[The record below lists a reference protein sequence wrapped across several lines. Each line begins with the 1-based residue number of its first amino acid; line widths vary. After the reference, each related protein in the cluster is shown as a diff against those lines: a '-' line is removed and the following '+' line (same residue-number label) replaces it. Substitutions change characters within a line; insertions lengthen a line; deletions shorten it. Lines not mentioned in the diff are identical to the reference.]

1 MQLTNEQYQLV
12 KQYCQ
17 KSGKYFYDVE
27 IELTDHMVNFIEDRL
42 TQSSDFDRLFEQIK
56 SEFNKAT
63 IHQIIQ
69 EKSVA
74 IERQLKQQLTKELFQ
89 YLSFPKI
96 ALSLLLVAGVIWL
109 DQNKNIDKI
118 ASSFIHILNL
128 LNLTYAF
135 GKGKLA
141 NDNIRQKTKSL
152 LSMKIIRAYHLIFIL
167 PTIFYLL
174 ISLGI
179 IFEITNSNQL
189 INQLALYFLPI
200 VILFNLAWQQV
211 YINAQLK
218 IRQSY
223 PNAFA

>member
-1 MQLTNEQYQLV
+1 MQLTEEQYRLV
-12 KQYCQ
+12 NQYCK

-42 TQSSDFDRLFEQIK
+42 TQPSDFDRLFEQIK

-74 IERQLKQQLTKELFQ
+74 IERQLKHQLTKELLQ

-96 ALSLLLVAGVIWL
+96 SLSLLFVAGVIWL
-109 DQNKNIDKI
+109 DQYKNIDKI
-118 ASSFIHILNL
+118 AGSLIHILNL

-152 LSMKIIRAYHLIFIL
+152 LSMKVIRSYHLIFIL
-167 PTIFYLL
+167 PTIFYLM

-179 IFEITNSNQL
+179 IFELSNGNHF
-189 INQLALYFLPI
+189 INQMALYLLPV

-218 IRQSY
+218 IRQTY

>member
-42 TQSSDFDRLFEQIK
+42 TQPSDFDRLFEQIK

-141 NDNIRQKTKSL
+141 NDNIRQKTKTL

-179 IFEITNSNQL
+179 IFELTNSNQL

-200 VILFNLAWQQV
+200 VILFNLSWQQV

>member
-1 MQLTNEQYQLV
+1 MQLTEEQYRLV
-12 KQYCQ
+12 NEYCK

-42 TQSSDFDRLFEQIK
+42 TQPSDFNRLFEQIK

-74 IERQLKQQLTKELFQ
+74 IEWQLKHQLTKELFQ

-96 ALSLLLVAGVIWL
+96 SLVLLFVAGVIWL

-118 ASSFIHILNL
+118 AGSLIHILNL

-167 PTIFYLL
+167 PTIFYLM

-179 IFEITNSNQL
+179 IFEISNGNHF
-189 INQLALYFLPI
+189 INQMALYLLPV

-218 IRQSY
+218 IRQTY

>member
-1 MQLTNEQYQLV
+1 MQLTEEQYRLV
-12 KQYCQ
+12 NQYCK

-42 TQSSDFDRLFEQIK
+42 TQPSDFDRLFEQIK

-74 IERQLKQQLTKELFQ
+74 IERQLKHQLTKELLQ

-96 ALSLLLVAGVIWL
+96 SLSLLFVAGVIWL
-109 DQNKNIDKI
+109 DQYKNIDKI
-118 ASSFIHILNL
+118 AGSLIHILNL

-167 PTIFYLL
+167 PTIFYLM

-179 IFEITNSNQL
+179 ILEISNGNHF
-189 INQLALYFLPI
+189 INQMALYLLPV

-218 IRQSY
+218 IRQTY

>member
-1 MQLTNEQYQLV
+1 MQLTEEQYRLV
-12 KQYCQ
+12 NQYCK

-42 TQSSDFDRLFEQIK
+42 TQPSDFDRLFEQIK

-74 IERQLKQQLTKELFQ
+74 IERQLKHQLTKELLQ

-96 ALSLLLVAGVIWL
+96 SLSLLFVAGVIWL

-118 ASSFIHILNL
+118 AGSLIHILNL

-167 PTIFYLL
+167 PTIFYLM

-179 IFEITNSNQL
+179 IFELSNGNHF
-189 INQLALYFLPI
+189 INQMALYLLPV

-218 IRQSY
+218 IRQTY

>member
-1 MQLTNEQYQLV
+1 MQLTNEQYQIV
-12 KQYCQ
+12 SQYCH

-42 TQSSDFDRLFEQIK
+42 TQPSDFDRLFEQIK

-74 IERQLKQQLTKELFQ
+74 IERQLKHQLTKELLQ

-96 ALSLLLVAGVIWL
+96 SLSLLFVAGVIWL
-109 DQNKNIDKI
+109 DQYKNIDKI
-118 ASSFIHILNL
+118 AGSLIHILNL

-167 PTIFYLL
+167 PTIFYLM

-179 IFEITNSNQL
+179 IFELSNGNHF
-189 INQLALYFLPI
+189 INQMALYLLPV

-218 IRQSY
+218 IRQTY

>member
-42 TQSSDFDRLFEQIK
+42 TQPSDFDRLFEQIK

-179 IFEITNSNQL
+179 IFEITNGNQL
-189 INQLALYFLPI
+189 INQLALYFLP
-200 VILFNLAWQQV
+200 VVLLFNLAWQQV

>member
-42 TQSSDFDRLFEQIK
+42 TQPSDFDCLFEQIK

-69 EKSVA
+69 EKSVT
-74 IERQLKQQLTKELFQ
+74 IERQLKRQLTKELFQ

-152 LSMKIIRAYHLIFIL
+152 LSMKIIMAYHLIFIL

-179 IFEITNSNQL
+179 IFELTNGNQL